1 MSQSV
6 MRVREAARRQQGMS
20 LVGLLLWAI
29 VLGFIGYVAVRVL
42 PTVNEYVTIQRAI
55 DKIAAAPPGTV
66 AEIRTAFERQKEIEY
81 AIQAISGKDLD
92 ISKEND
98 RVVIAFSYEK
108 EVPVG
113 GPVYILLKYKGRSK

>member
-1 MSQSV
+1 MSQRKMQ
-6 MRVREAARRQQGMS
+6 MRTVVGRQRGVS

-29 VLGFIGYVAVRVL
+29 IIGFVGYVVVRVL
-42 PTVNEYVTIQRAI
+42 PTINEYTTIQRAV
-55 DKIAAAPPGTV
+55 DKIAASPPGTV
-66 AEIRTAFERQKEIEY
+66 AEVRAAFDRQKEIEY